1 MYTGVSREESGV
13 LGAPPEMGLPPIL
26 PAIELWG
33 TEWLHPLPDGEAPQL
48 LPLLQD
54 RLSRNPTS
62 EACKDFAVM
71 LHPGLG
77 FRRPWAQGAPGIPVQ
92 VCSHHDRPRM

>member
-33 TEWLHPLPDGEAPQL
+33 TEWLHPPPRWRS
-48 LPLLQD
+48 PLSYCIRCRTDSQ
-54 RLSRNPTS
+54 
-62 EACKDFAVM
+62 
-71 LHPGLG
+71 
-77 FRRPWAQGAPGIPVQ
+77 GIPPV
-92 VCSHHDRPRM
+92 RPVKTVL